1 MRNGKTS
8 PSACS
13 PQRKIA
19 AADGS
24 SIPADGLIETT
35 GIDENGNATFK
46 TDLPCG
52 ASLYVKEIGTDEHYL
67 LSDEKYPVVFEY
79 AGQDVATVQLEVN
92 AEKPSKTR

>member
-1 MRNGKTS
+1 MNEEWKNITFGLF
-8 PSACS
+8 AAEE
-13 PQRKIA
+13 IV

-35 GIDENGNATFK
+35 GIDENGNGSFK
-46 TDLPCG
+46 TEPPLR

-79 AGQDVATVQLEVN
+79 ARAGRCHRAAGGQ
-92 AEKPSKTR
+92 